1 MLICLTDYTAKSEE
15 KADIFPAHSSM
26 NVLTG
31 NWFNMKRAGLGVLII
46 AVFLLPL
53 IPVAGAQ
60 NPVFGV
66 NLTCDSPAEMDVSP
80 AGYAPVEMVCTIENT
95 ATVGASKIEITNEWN
110 GGATA
115 DMLGATGEYSVEAG
129 ESEEFTVTFSGTTKQ
144 ASSNSYEFDIF
155 ATVTEWNSIPLNEPF
170 PRENDSF
177 SDSLE
182 IATYGAV
189 ELRIN
194 DVSTRKVESGSEF
207 SINLQFTNKGNDND
221 RVRVDIANINDL
233 KQQGFSFIGSEFVAE
248 DLAMGATSTMR
259 EIKILAPDD
268 LDTTTNF
275 DFQFQASS
283 TNDANADLSETMIP
297 VSVESTQSSGT
308 LTGGISE
315 VGEDDLMLYGAI
327 AGGIILFLLLIGIV
341 SRSIRKRA
349 AKKVTEE
356 PTIELDEPEQDEF
369 DDLFSDLDDI
379 DIDTDEFDDLLEEF

>member
-1 MLICLTDYTAKSEE
+1 MGKSEQIM
-15 KADIFPAHSSM
+15 DIFPSHSSM
-26 NVLTG
+26 NVHTDDTVT
-31 NWFNMKRAGLGVLII
+31 MKRTGI
-46 AVFLLPL
+46 AMMLVVVFLLPL
-53 IPVAGAQ
+53 IPHSSAQ

-66 NLTCDSPAEMDVSP
+66 NLDCNSPAEMDVSP
-80 AGYAPVEMVCTIENT
+80 AGYAPVEMTCTIENT
-95 ATVGASKIEITNEWN
+95 ASVGASKIEITNEWS

-129 ESEEFTVTFSGTTKQ
+129 ETEEFTVTFSGTTKQ
-144 ASSNSYEFDIF
+144 SSSNSYDFEIF

-194 DVSTRKVESGSEF
+194 DVSTRKVDSGSEF
-207 SINLQFTNKGNDND
+207 TINLQFTNKGNDND
-221 RVRVDIANINDL
+221 RVRVDIANLNDL

-248 DLAMGATSTMR
+248 DLAMGATSSMR
-259 EIKILAPDD
+259 EIKILAPSD
-268 LDTTTNF
+268 LDETTNF
-275 DFQFQASS
+275 DFRFQASS
-283 TNDANADLSETMIP
+283 TNDATADLSETMIP

-327 AGGIILFLLLIGIV
+327 AGAVILLFLLLGVV

-349 AKKVTEE
+349 AKKEDQQ

-369 DDLFSDLDDI
+369 DDLFNDLDDI
-379 DIDTDEFDDLLEEF
+379 DLATDEFDDLLDEF